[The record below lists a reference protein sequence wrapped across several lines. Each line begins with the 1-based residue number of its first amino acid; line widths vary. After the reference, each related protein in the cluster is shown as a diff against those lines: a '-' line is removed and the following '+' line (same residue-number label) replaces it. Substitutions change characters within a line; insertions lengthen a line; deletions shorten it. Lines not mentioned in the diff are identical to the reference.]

1 MEDIQLKFEEYK
13 KTANEWIT
21 TLGNDYFPD
30 YLPSALGIYMPYIT
44 HFFKLV
50 NECSSSVE
58 LFKKINTLT
67 INEGRIQYLRIFRKY
82 FAPNLPVEMLK
93 KKNKE
98 SEIIVSYGS
107 KFREIEL
114 VKNLHSKKKNEY
126 DAILSSILYEYKDR
140 GKKGYSLTTA
150 FFEWFKYKFPYF
162 EIKGPE
168 SAGTDLQLYDY
179 LPKYKKHKTPTD
191 FIIFNEDHEVLA
203 VGYARYDSDRGGSQE
218 DDRIGGNRDKVTLIR
233 QYNKEQNT
241 KVKIIFLN
249 DGPGLL
255 LGSMWD
261 DYSEI
266 ESYGQG
272 IALVTTLKMLDK
284 RLTKEWLLS

>member
-1 MEDIQLKFEEYK
+1 MEDIQLKFGEYK
-13 KTANEWIT
+13 RTASEWIT
-21 TLGNDYFPD
+21 TLGNTYFPD
-30 YLPSALGIYMPYIT
+30 YLPSALDIYRPYIT
-44 HFFKLV
+44 HFFELV
-50 NECSSSVE
+50 DECSSSIE
-58 LFKKINTLT
+58 LFKRINTLT
-67 INEGRIQYLRIFRKY
+67 INKGRIQYLRIFRKY

-98 SEIIVSYGS
+98 KEIIAAYGS
-107 KFREIEL
+107 EFRKIEI
-114 VKNLHSKKKNEY
+114 VKKLHSKSEDEY
-126 DAILSSILYEYKDR
+126 DKILSAILYEYKDR
-140 GKKGYSLTTA
+140 GKKGYSLTTT
-150 FFEWFKYKFPYF
+150 FFKWFKLKFPDF
-162 EIKGPE
+162 DIKGPK

-191 FIIFNEDHEVLA
+191 FIIFDKNQKVLA

-233 QYNKEQNT
+233 QYNKEQNA
-241 KVKIIFLN
+241 KVKVIFLN

-266 ESYGQG
+266 EFYGQG
-272 IALVTTLKMLDK
+272 IALVTTLKMLNK